1 MARVAAWRR
10 ATVGCAAWAGGRPP
24 ILRYYPLPSN
34 IHQLLGDSWRRLIL
48 MGCVGAQ
55 VYDSALTRWNR
66 HTHTEE
72 HVHEA
77 RGGEEEATGVNI
89 DHLINSSSTINFSV
103 FICGERAPA
112 RTFAGFRTVSVHTS
126 TQMTHS
132 SSSSRSP
139 FPSLSSGYPSL
150 SVSVD

>member
-1 MARVAAWRR
+1 MAYFDGLCGR
-10 ATVGCAAWAGGRPP
+10 AGVRLRINQVELAYTHGGACARSP
-24 ILRYYPLPSN
+24 
-34 IHQLLGDSWRRLIL
+34 
-48 MGCVGAQ
+48 
-55 VYDSALTRWNR
+55 
-66 HTHTEE
+66 
-72 HVHEA
+72 
-77 RGGEEEATGVNI
+77 GGEEEATGVNI

-103 FICGERAPA
+103 LNCGERAPA

-139 FPSLSSGYPSL
+139 FPSLSSGHPSL